1 MTEPEPRQPDGAE
14 EAASAEMGEPTI
26 LDEAAGEEVAA
37 VPDLDAREDSIPS
50 ERRAAG
56 PPLLPPVE
64 ALDEGEGPLP
74 EDESEPTDPV
84 EER

>member
-14 EAASAEMGEPTI
+14 EAASAEMGEPTT

-56 PPLLPPVE
+56 PPLLPAVE
-64 ALDEGEGPLP
+64 SQDDQEAPLP
-74 EDESEPTDPV
+74 EDESAATDPA
-84 EER
+84 E

>member
-1 MTEPEPRQPDGAE
+1 MTEPEPRQPDGAA
-14 EAASAEMGEPTI
+14 EAASVEMGEPAT
-26 LDEAAGEEVAA
+26 LDEAALEDVAA

-64 ALDEGEGPLP
+64 AFDEAEGARP
-74 EDESEPTDPV
+74 EDESEPTDPAQ
-84 EER
+84 

>member
-1 MTEPEPRQPDGAE
+1 MTEPEPRQPDGVD
-14 EAASAEMGEPTI
+14 EAASAEMGEPTR
-26 LDEAAGEEVAA
+26 LDEAALEDVAA

-64 ALDEGEGPLP
+64 VLGDQETPLP
-74 EDESEPTDPV
+74 QDESEPTDPT
-84 EER
+84 E

>member
-1 MTEPEPRQPDGAE
+1 LED
-14 EAASAEMGEPTI
+14 
-26 LDEAAGEEVAA
+26 VAA

-64 ALDEGEGPLP
+64 AFDEAEGARP
-74 EDESEPTDPV
+74 EDESEPTDPA
-84 EER
+84 E